1 MSIAALHAEFEAA
14 KHDARELL
22 AGIADPAFN
31 WRRVPGTWSMAECL
45 DHLNLTGRKYLR
57 ALHRAIDEGRA
68 KNLVGDGPFRYGL
81 MESWAVRIMDA
92 PPMFRIKAPRAF
104 VPAPEAPLAESLAAF
119 VALQDEFQECLARAD
134 GLDLRRVKARSPV
147 SRHVKFSLGK
157 AFAGIAAHQRRHL
170 WQARQLRNDAGFPG
184 TPEPSPSAS
193 APSASRG

>member
-14 KHDARELL
+14 REDARGLL
-22 AGIADPAFN
+22 SGIGDHAFN
-31 WRRVPGTWSMAECL
+31 WRRAPGTWSMAECV

-57 ALHRAIDEGRA
+57 ALDRAIEAGRS
-68 KNLVGDGPFRYGL
+68 KGLLGVGPFRYGL
-81 MESWAVRIMDA
+81 LESWTVRVMDA

-104 VPAPEAPLAESLAAF
+104 TPAPEARLAESLAAF
-119 VALQDEFQECLARAD
+119 VALQDEFQQRLARAD

-147 SRHVKFSLGK
+147 SRHLKFSLGK

-170 WQARQLRNDAGFPG
+170 WQARQLRNDAAFPP
-184 TPEPSPSAS
+184 TPSAP